1 MICFVFQNPEDEDKF
16 YYLYEKYHKLF
27 YKVAY
32 DILQNHQDTEDAIQ
46 ISLEVIYHYFYKIRD
61 EIEKKCVGYIL
72 MIIKNESI
80 DLFNARKKV
89 LIADES
95 ILNQEHP
102 IRKENEDVFLQNQ
115 ELKEAIK
122 KLDGKY
128 RDILILKYVYGYSIK
143 EIAEMLNITET
154 NVSTRLDRGRKQLKK
169 MIERGA
175 DDRERR

>member
-1 MICFVFQNPEDEDKF
+1 MVCFVFQCPEDEDKF

-46 ISLEVIYHYFYKIRD
+46 ISLEVICRYFYKIRD

-89 LIADES
+89 LVADEN
-95 ILNQEHP
+95 ILNQEHS
-102 IRKENEDVFLQNQ
+102 IQKDNENIFLKNQ
-115 ELKEAIK
+115 GLKEAIK
-122 KLDGKY
+122 NLDEKY
-128 RDILILKYVYGYSIK
+128 RNVLVLKYIYGYSIK

-169 MIERGA
+169 IMERGA